1 MRPSEAVELHRADI
15 RRIVAAHRA
24 ANARVFGS
32 VARGQDTEASDLDIL
47 VDPTERTSLLD
58 VAAIKVEL
66 EDLLGLK
73 VDVLTPKALPLKFR
87 GVVISEARPV

>member
-15 RRIVAAHRA
+15 RRIVATHRA
-24 ANARVFGS
+24 VNARVFGS

-87 GVVISEARPV
+87 GAVISEARPV

>member
-87 GVVISEARPV
+87 GLVISEARPV

>member
-1 MRPSEAVELHRADI
+1 LNCTAPTSGASWPRTVQQK
-15 RRIVAAHRA
+15 V
-24 ANARVFGS
+24 RVFCS

-66 EDLLGLK
+66 EDLSGLR
-73 VDVLTPKALPLKFR
+73 VDVLTPKALP
-87 GVVISEARPV
+87 